1 MEFSAMQPSPAA
13 LTNLRRVG
21 TGMGKLVLDRR
32 RCFFVSSFTA
42 AEQDSSDS
50 FRALRCMALDVAWL
64 KDGEALSARRELL
77 RVAAGGILWGREP
90 RRGMGCGS
98 GGWRMGEALGE
109 YISGSAQ

>member
-42 AEQDSSDS
+42 AE
-50 FRALRCMALDVAWL
+50 
-64 KDGEALSARRELL
+64 
-77 RVAAGGILWGREP
+77 
-90 RRGMGCGS
+90 
-98 GGWRMGEALGE
+98 
-109 YISGSAQ
+109 

>member
-64 KDGEALSARRELL
+64 KDGEALSAR
-77 RVAAGGILWGREP
+77 
-90 RRGMGCGS
+90 
-98 GGWRMGEALGE
+98 
-109 YISGSAQ
+109 